1 MEQDFG
7 VSDLPGHIAVGRLM
21 NGRVI
26 VFNHTVV
33 ECLDIVGYHKLYY
46 VY

>member
-1 MEQDFG
+1 MEQNFG
-7 VSDLPGHIAVGRLM
+7 VSDLPGDIAAGLLM

-26 VFNHTVV
+26 VFNRAAV
-33 ECLDIVGYHKLYY
+33 ECLDIVGYHKLYS